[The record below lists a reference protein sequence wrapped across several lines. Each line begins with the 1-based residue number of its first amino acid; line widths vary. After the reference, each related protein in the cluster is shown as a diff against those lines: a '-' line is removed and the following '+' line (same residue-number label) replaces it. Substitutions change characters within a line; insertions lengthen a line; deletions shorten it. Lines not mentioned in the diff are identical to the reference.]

1 MPALCLRWFAGYLS
15 ALVGYG
21 PELGC
26 TLLELRQQPA
36 ALGQEQ
42 QQQQQQQPQQ
52 APAEPAQPRLSHF
65 VLETPNLEAAAAHLQ
80 VRVKSFNAIPCFPR
94 DPQNRLPSQ

>member
-36 ALGQEQ
+36 ALGQ
-42 QQQQQQQPQQ
+42 QQQPQQ
-52 APAEPAQPRLSHF
+52 QRVPAGSAQVRLSHF
-65 VLETPNLEAAAAHLQ
+65 VLETPNLEAVAGHLQ
-80 VRVKSFNAIPCFPR
+80 VRVEP
-94 DPQNRLPSQ
+94 